1 MTQNDELLELL
12 KERGSIGVNS
22 FEPFRNNHRQ
32 LPRMID
38 DLEKEDYF
46 IEHNRQTNTSMT
58 YVLVGFPKAEV
69 IKPKTEIIFYKDEQG
84 HEMSKEVPINQQQ
97 ELL

>member
-12 KERGSIGVNS
+12 KERGSVGVNS

-38 DLEKEDYF
+38 DLEKAGCF

-58 YVLVGFPKAEV
+58 YVLTGSSKIEV
-69 IKPKTEIIFYKDEQG
+69 KPKYTWIFEDGVARQVLDELEQL
-84 HEMSKEVPINQQQ
+84 S
-97 ELL
+97 L